1 MCASPCVSKQV
12 NNWPPVK
19 AVWNDTKEWPQVSP
33 RVVTRGYKH
42 PSARADIHTQDLV
55 LNSKPDSPPLTPCA
69 ITATT
74 TEAWAT
80 ATEAL
85 AAWALAVA
93 VDAAASADW
102 ASALA
107 LEAMDVA
114 LDLEALDMATIA
126 AHLPLEDMDS
136 LASTDIPLQHLKL

>member
-42 PSARADIHTQDLV
+42 PSTCADIHTQDLV

-74 TEAWAT
+74 MEAWAT

-93 VDAAASADW
+93 VDAAASAGW
-102 ASALA
+102 ATALA
-107 LEAMDVA
+107 SEAMDVA
-114 LDLEALDMATIA
+114 LVSEALALAAVTI
-126 AHLPLEDMDS
+126 HCSLEDVVS
-136 LASTDIPLQHLKL
+136 PASTKLWL

>member
-1 MCASPCVSKQV
+1 MASRKCT
-12 NNWPPVK
+12 
-19 AVWNDTKEWPQVSP
+19 VWNDTKEWPHISP

-42 PSARADIHTQDLV
+42 PSTCADIHTQDLV

-74 TEAWAT
+74 MEAWAT

-93 VDAAASADW
+93 VDVAASTGW
-102 ASALA
+102 AMAQALEVMDVAPVLEALA
-107 LEAMDVA
+107 L
-114 LDLEALDMATIA
+114 A
-126 AHLPLEDMDS
+126 AVTVHCSLEDVLS
-136 LASTDIPLQHLKL
+136 PASTKLWL